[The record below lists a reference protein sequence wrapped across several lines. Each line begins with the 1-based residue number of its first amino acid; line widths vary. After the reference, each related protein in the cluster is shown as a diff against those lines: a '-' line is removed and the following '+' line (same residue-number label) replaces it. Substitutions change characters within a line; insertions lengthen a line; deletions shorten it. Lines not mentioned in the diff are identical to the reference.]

1 MLVNKYLSSVF
12 CDFKINWNQFNK
24 NLAFITSIRNLNKK
38 EMSIFGLT
46 IGQMCVDSRKKD
58 NKVEKKKPINSSKN
72 ISNEEQNISS
82 ENASNED

>member
-1 MLVNKYLSSVF
+1 
-12 CDFKINWNQFNK
+12 
-24 NLAFITSIRNLNKK
+24 
-38 EMSIFGLT
+38 MSIFGLT